1 NLHMNNIEKVEEG
14 VFAGS
19 NNIKTIYLNSN
30 SIRVIPKL
38 LFENLSI
45 LREIDLSNNRIE
57 RIADR
62 AFSDL
67 HSLTKL
73 YLQRNMIGE
82 ITSEMFQGLSSL
94 QLLKLSSNQ
103 ITKLSSYGL
112 STLVSV
118 VSLELSSNVIQNI
131 ESDTFAGLIK
141 LKNLVLS
148 SNNIHRVK
156 KHAFSNLPELESLN
170 LDHNLIHLIEACAF
184 NRLKKLR
191 ILQLNGNNL
200 PFINDGMFH
209 RLHNL
214 QALELSSNQIDH
226 LEIRDMQSL
235 PSLTALNLAN
245 NLLSNISSASMK
257 GLSHLK
263 TLWLDENRF
272 SSLKF
277 ADEIKLLNLTHLYL
291 RNNQILL
298 SKHILLK
305 GLPQLETLALDGN
318 FITHYENLLL
328 GENANVSYLG
338 FSRNKIKTI
347 WHRPNEK
354 INCTYLDL
362 SHNMLE
368 VIPYFE
374 TKDYVQVLNLSYNAI
389 YDLSATDSSKSITFE
404 AIDLSGNLIKSI
416 PLKFFSRMPF
426 HESLKEIYLSRNR
439 LSNLE
444 ESCFISLLQ
453 LEKLSLDNNFIA
465 KVNKDCIRNL
475 TSLTELR
482 LRRNLIRR
490 LKTGTFNF
498 NNSIQCLDLSWNMIK
513 YIEEEALIGLDKL
526 QILRLDHNRIIT
538 PTNLLTR
545 SLQKLEILY
554 LRDNQIEHLRE
565 EVFSNLI
572 SIKEI
577 YLDGNKMDSL
587 IDVTFTRLARL
598 TILFLQHNNISFI
611 SKRCFTFLA
620 LISEILDIGFNDF
633 ANNIPDLMD
642 ELLHTDLRVTRL
654 GISGNGLKTL
664 WNSFN
669 IGLVRKEIGLDIS
682 YNNLPAIEILKIINH
697 IHPPYICDHY
707 KRADRLHHNIF
718 VKSCW
723 LMYLGLSGLQLK
735 RLPSPNL
742 RHLEGYIAVL
752 TLNNNFIK
760 EFDVEDFFSGSD
772 SNLLELQ
779 LAGNKLKKFTNRK
792 NFRFLSL
799 LLLNISDNS
808 ITNFCDN
815 AWQKFA
821 PKLRNVYADRS
832 NIKKLSSRC
841 LQRLSNL
848 RFLSLKANPL
858 LTISEKSLYGP
869 QQLSTVFTS
878 RDYFCCLVP
887 AKVTACEPIIVE
899 SLTSCQNLL
908 SHLSLRLYIWII
920 GGLAFIGNLLV
931 LRLHWIKRHSSR
943 SKGTSQL
950 LIINLAVSDFLMS
963 IYLLIIAISDQIHV
977 NNYGVRAES
986 WLRSPIC
993 ALAFFLG
1000 SLSSIMSV
1008 ISILLISVDLYFRC
1022 TNPFNYQN
1030 RNCRSEKF
1038 KVTVIILWLICIIF
1052 VAIPAV
1058 TSTNVAGNDRIY
1070 KYSSICMPSNVEDAF
1085 YRSWITIATVCMV
1098 CIWLTTCV
1106 LYALVLLKVHQSS
1119 QSVHKSAQLDRKLAR
1134 KLFLILFTDLI
1145 SWLPY
1150 YILIFKVILT
1160 GRIDIFTLKFVII
1173 LTLPMNSALNPYLYS
1188 FTCPASPGRALLS
1201 IRKSFSGRLRDYY
1214 SDPLRQVNHYF
1225 FKCND
1230 NNDPQNNLEGPDVNI
1245 TLNNTECLQT
1255 VDREGVVKR
1264 TVRESNV

>member
-1 NLHMNNIEKVEEG
+1 MTSIKVFDILISVDSMFAFRIMVYTSLNKLLNGTFSNLPKLKDLNLHMNNIEKVEEG

-45 LREIDLSNNRIE
+45 LREI
-57 RIADR
+57 
-62 AFSDL
+62 
-67 HSLTKL
+67 
-73 YLQRNMIGE
+73 
-82 ITSEMFQGLSSL
+82 
-94 QLLKLSSNQ
+94 KLSSNQ

-118 VSLELSSNVIQNI
+118 V
-131 ESDTFAGLIK
+131 
-141 LKNLVLS
+141 
-148 SNNIHRVK
+148 
-156 KHAFSNLPELESLN
+156 SLN

-191 ILQLNGNNL
+191 I
-200 PFINDGMFH
+200 
-209 RLHNL
+209 
-214 QALELSSNQIDH
+214 
-226 LEIRDMQSL
+226 
-235 PSLTALNLAN
+235 LNLAN

-305 GLPQLETLALDGN
+305 GLPQLETL
-318 FITHYENLLL
+318 
-328 GENANVSYLG
+328 
-338 FSRNKIKTI
+338 
-347 WHRPNEK
+347 
-354 INCTYLDL
+354 DL

-404 AIDLSGNLIKSI
+404 AI
-416 PLKFFSRMPF
+416 
-426 HESLKEIYLSRNR
+426 YLSRNR

-444 ESCFISLLQ
+444 ETCFISLLQ

-475 TSLTELR
+475 TSLTELD
-482 LRRNLIRR
+482 
-490 LKTGTFNF
+490 F
-498 NNSIQCLDLSWNMIK
+498 SWNMIK

-526 QILRLDHNRIIT
+526 QIL
-538 PTNLLTR
+538 
-545 SLQKLEILY
+545 Y

-565 EVFSNLI
+565 DVFSNLI

-642 ELLHTDLRVTRL
+642 KLLHTDLRVTRL

-669 IGLVRKEIGLDIS
+669 IGLVRKEIG
-682 YNNLPAIEILKIINH
+682 
-697 IHPPYICDHY
+697 
-707 KRADRLHHNIF
+707 
-718 VKSCW
+718 
-723 LMYLGLSGLQLK
+723 LGLSGLQLK

-772 SNLLELQ
+772 SNLLEL
-779 LAGNKLKKFTNRK
+779 
-792 NFRFLSL
+792 
-799 LLLNISDNS
+799 NISDNS

-821 PKLRNVYADRS
+821 PKLRNV
-832 NIKKLSSRC
+832 
-841 LQRLSNL
+841 
-848 RFLSLKANPL
+848 SLKANPL

-1058 TSTNVAGNDRIY
+1058 TSTNAAGNDRIY

-1098 CIWLTTCV
+1098 CIWLTTCI

-1188 FTCPASPGRALLS
+1188 FTCPTSPGRALLS

-1255 VDREGVVKR
+1255 VDREEVVKR
-1264 TVRESNV
+1264 TLRESNV